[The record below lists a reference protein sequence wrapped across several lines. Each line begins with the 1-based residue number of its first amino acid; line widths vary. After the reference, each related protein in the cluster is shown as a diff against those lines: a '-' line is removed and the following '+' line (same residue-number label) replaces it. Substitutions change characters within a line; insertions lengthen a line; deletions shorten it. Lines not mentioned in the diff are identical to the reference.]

1 MAAQPVKLGG
11 LGLRSNAETR
21 LAAFVGGVEMA
32 LPYLVEGDHGE
43 EVLCPQL
50 AQVIGRVGGQQR
62 WSDFLAAGSRTAQEF
77 RLAWEE
83 LRGEAL
89 DIWGY
94 LQEVPSG
101 PLASSAAAA
110 GGTNLDGSTR
120 SSIVH
125 QREMLRHKLIAKAL
139 KAYPDRDAR
148 PVTAFP
154 NIADDKC
161 AGRWLL
167 AIPSPE
173 LGMSSPVFQEAMSA
187 HLCLPSPAIRDGGW
201 LGREV
206 PGARGGVE
214 IDLFGDAVVNCSSVP
229 GDTWRK
235 RHDNIKQ
242 HVVKEAA
249 LSGISVDCEVYGLF
263 SDLLPAALTQEGG
276 ELHMAR
282 ARQGKVPDFRFLLP
296 TPEGPTPCLAELKI
310 VGAGRTWYPRG
321 SAGKGTDRRADRLPH
336 EYSKK
341 LSDLDARFLGAQP
354 WHHGQPE
361 PPPGPLL
368 SRFRSL
374 GGIDQ
379 GRLVAGPWGDISADF
394 HHLLPLFAE
403 SRCAALGR
411 AAGWEGEAEGML
423 GKVMGDTRR
432 ATSVVIVRSQ
442 ALCLLERL
450 AQLGPGARA
459 AAQRRQ
465 ATLQLEERRRRE
477 RQAYALAFERRGLSR
492 VGRAFVT

>member
-1 MAAQPVKLGG
+1 M
-11 LGLRSNAETR
+11 
-21 LAAFVGGVEMA
+21 
-32 LPYLVEGDHGE
+32 
-43 EVLCPQL
+43 
-50 AQVIGRVGGQQR
+50 
-62 WSDFLAAGSRTAQEF
+62 AAGSWTAEEF
-77 RLAWEE
+77 RLAWAE

-89 DIWGY
+89 DTWAY

-101 PLASSAAAA
+101 PLASTAAKA
-110 GGTNLDGSTR
+110 GGTSLDDSTR
-120 SSIVH
+120 SSIVK
-125 QREMLRHKLIAKAL
+125 QKEMLRHKLMTKAL
-139 KAYPDRDAR
+139 QNYPDRDSR
-148 PVTAFP
+148 PVTVFP
-154 NIADDKC
+154 NVADDKC

-167 AIPSPE
+167 AAPSSD

-187 HLCLPSPAIRDGGW
+187 HLCLPSPAIRNGGW
-201 LGREV
+201 LGKTV
-206 PGARGGVE
+206 PGARGEVP
-214 IDLFGDAVVNCSSVP
+214 IDMYGDTVVNSASIP

-235 RHDNIKQ
+235 RHDSIKQ
-242 HVVKEAA
+242 HLAKEAA
-249 LSGISVDCEVYGLF
+249 LAGIPADCEVYGLF

-296 TPEGPTPCLAELKI
+296 SPEGPSACLAELKVI
-310 VGAGRTWYPRG
+310 GAGRTWYPRG
-321 SAGKGTDRRADRLPH
+321 PTGKGADRRAEKLPQ
-336 EYSKK
+336 EYAKK
-341 LSDLDARFLGAQP
+341 LRDLDARFLGAQP
-354 WHHGQPE
+354 WLRGQPE

-368 SRFRSL
+368 SRFTAL

-379 GRLVAGPWGDISADF
+379 GRLVAGPWGDISSDF
-394 HHLLPLFAE
+394 HELLGVFAR

-411 AAGWEGEAEGML
+411 AAGWEGESDAML

-432 ATSVVIVRSQ
+432 AMSVSVVRSQ

-465 ATLQLEERRRRE
+465 AALHLDERRRQE
-477 RQAYALAFERRGLSR
+477 RQAYALAFERRGLGR